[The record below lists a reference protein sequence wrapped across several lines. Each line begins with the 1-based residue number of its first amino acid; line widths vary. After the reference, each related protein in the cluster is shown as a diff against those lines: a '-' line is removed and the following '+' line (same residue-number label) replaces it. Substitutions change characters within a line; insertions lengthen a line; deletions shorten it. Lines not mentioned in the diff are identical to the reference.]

1 MKMITLYCGLIAI
14 VSCQGLGENQQKD
27 ITSPKGYKME
37 SPERFKVRESLQEIS
52 GIVFYKD
59 EEHIMSIND
68 EQGKVFQVGLRT
80 KQPYPFWKFGKSGD
94 YEEIVFTGKDW
105 IVLKS
110 NGTLYV
116 LNGLFTDTTSSTTYH
131 FPKNG
136 SGAKE
141 FEAAYFDSTRNSTIV
156 ICKNCEDD
164 KGTKAT
170 SAYAFSM
177 DSLNYSP
184 EPVFSYK
191 YDDIPMLKKSP
202 SKHFR
207 PSAAALHPIENKV
220 YIVASI
226 NRLLVIT
233 DLSGKVL
240 EAHRISTK
248 NFNQPEGITFAPNGD
263 MYISNEGDEEHTA
276 DILKFKY
283 HPQP

>member
-1 MKMITLYCGLIAI
+1 MKMITLYCLLIAI
-14 VSCQGLGENQQKD
+14 ISCQGSQQKD
-27 ITSPKGYKME
+27 ISSPKGYKMD

-52 GIVFYKD
+52 GIVYYKD
-59 EEHIMSIND
+59 EEHFMSVND

-94 YEEIVFTGKDW
+94 YEEILNTGKEW

-110 NGTLYV
+110 NGSLHIV
-116 LNGLFTDTTSSTTYH
+116 HGLFTDTTSSTTYH
-131 FPKNG
+131 FPKAG
-136 SGAKE
+136 EAKE
-141 FEAAYFDSTRNSTIV
+141 FEAAYYDSARNSTIV
-156 ICKNCEDD
+156 ICKNCKDD
-164 KGTKAT
+164 KGKKAT
-170 SAYAFSM
+170 SVYAFSM
-177 DSLNYSP
+177 DSLTFSP
-184 EPVFSYK
+184 EPVFSYSYK
-191 YDDIPMLKKSP
+191 DIPRLAQSP

-207 PSAAALHPIENKV
+207 PSAAAVHPIENKV

-240 EAHRISTK
+240 EAHRLASK
-248 NFNQPEGITFAPNGD
+248 HFNQPEGITFAPNGD

>member
-1 MKMITLYCGLIAI
+1 MIILYCLLIAVI
-14 VSCQGLGENQQKD
+14 SCQGSQQKD

-37 SPERFKVRESLQEIS
+37 TPERFKVRESLQEIS

-59 EEHIMSIND
+59 EEHFMSIND

-94 YEEIVFTGKDW
+94 YEEILNTGKEW

-110 NGTLYV
+110 NGSLHIV
-116 LNGLFTDTTSSTTYH
+116 HDLFTDTTSSTIYH
-131 FPKNG
+131 L
-136 SGAKE
+136 AKTGESRE
-141 FEAAYFDSTRNSTIV
+141 FEAAYYDSARNSTLV
-156 ICKNCEDD
+156 ICKNCEED
-164 KGTKAT
+164 KKQKAT
-170 SAYAFSM
+170 SVYAFSM
-177 DSLNYSP
+177 DSLQYSP

-191 YDDIPMLKKSP
+191 YADIKGLSESP

-207 PSAAALHPIENKV
+207 PSAAAVHPIENKV
-220 YIVASI
+220 FIVASI

-240 EAHRISTK
+240 ETHRLASR